1 MEDRPSV
8 AWLFRKSMKD
18 GTILGG
24 SHYGRALR
32 HQIFVANWRH
42 GLVEILTRG
51 KVALDVETNRIAA
64 LAVGESEA
72 SLFSLSGRD
81 RLRAIFSRLGLP
93 VIDNADEAPAFDSV
107 LIAHAGYVFDE
118 RVIADFAKTRLAALV
133 TKGDDGEE
141 RLAAAMCRGAEGR
154 RWAERLQSDA
164 ETGSIADG
172 EAVTLY
178 TASEISGAYNQRLR
192 KREEP
197 VIARASLQRRDE
209 MERRLFKGSYKGA
222 TDFVTKFVLP
232 EPAFHATRLAAAL
245 GIHPNAITTASLILV
260 ISAFFLFMNGEFA
273 IGLVAAWLMC
283 FLDTVDGKLARVTLQ
298 SSKWGNVYDHGI
310 DLIHPPFWYWA
321 WAAGS
326 VTTGELSGFAAS
338 NARAALWVIL
348 AGYISGRLIEGY
360 FVRRFK
366 IEIHIWRPVDYWF
379 RHVTSRR
386 NPNLAMLTLSAV
398 AGAPIIG
405 LFAVAFW
412 TAASVGFHVI
422 RLIAAEFAAQNGAL
436 KSWLAE

>member
-1 MEDRPSV
+1 M
-8 AWLFRKSMKD
+8 
-18 GTILGG
+18 
-24 SHYGRALR
+24 
-32 HQIFVANWRH
+32 
-42 GLVEILTRG
+42 
-51 KVALDVETNRIAA
+51 DVETNRIAA

-81 RLRAIFSRLGLP
+81 RLREIFSRLDLP
-93 VIDNADEAPAFDSV
+93 VIDNLDQAQSFDDILV
-107 LIAHAGYVFDE
+107 AHAGYVFDE
-118 RVIADFAKTRLAALV
+118 RVIADFAKTRLSALAAI
-133 TKGDDGEE
+133 GDDGKE
-141 RLAAAMCRGAEGR
+141 RLAAAICRAADAR
-154 RWAERLQSDA
+154 RWADRLQSDA
-164 ETGSIADG
+164 ESGAIVDG
-172 EAVTLY
+172 EPVTLY
-178 TASEISGAYNQRLR
+178 TAAEISGVYNQRLR

-197 VIARASLQRRDE
+197 VIARASLQRKDA

-245 GIHPNAITTASLILV
+245 GLHPNLITTVSLILV
-260 ISAFFLFMNGEFA
+260 ISAFYLFLNGEFA
-273 IGLVAAWLMC
+273 LGLIAGWLMC

-321 WAAGS
+321 WAAG
-326 VTTGELSGFAAS
+326 TLATGDLSGFAA
-338 NARAALWVIL
+338 ADIWAAFSIIL
-348 AGYISGRLIEGY
+348 GGYIAGRLIEGY

-386 NPNLAMLTLSAV
+386 NPNLVMLTLSAL
-398 AGAPIIG
+398 AGAPAIG

-412 TAASVGFHVI
+412 TAASVAFHTV
-422 RLIAAEFAAQNGAL
+422 RLVTAEISAQNGAL